1 MELSAPSGF
10 LTHASSP
17 ISSLLSWVSKGL
29 LCSSLPLLL
38 ETLRLP
44 QPASFAPVF
53 SLTLLVGVLGSVF
66 LLFKNAK
73 CFSNIWIK
81 KGSISFINS

>member
-1 MELSAPSGF
+1 MFIVLSSEG
-10 LTHASSP
+10 LT
-17 ISSLLSWVSKGL
+17 L
-29 LCSSLPLLL
+29 
-38 ETLRLP
+38 LP
-44 QPASFAPVF
+44 QPASFAPVPTLTSF
-53 SLTLLVGVLGSVF
+53 TLSLWSSFLARRLGSVF